1 METGI
6 GEGSVL
12 GPLIFLVCIMETSMV
27 AEMVKEALTEEDKE
41 AGEDLMITTCCFADD
56 TTILLSTANDMQ
68 MQKAMEI
75 CSKVYMTYF
84 STVGMKV
91 NQTKEEHIVF
101 YPRASERLLEEGVM
115 VGGRKEATSVKLLGV
130 VVSQGWKFV
139 NHVSKVI
146 SKASLKIAHVR
157 KLRSYLKEE
166 KVKMVAETLIMSVL
180 KYGLEFCGRDYSNLV
195 RLQKTYNVVLRLVT
209 RSSRM
214 TSVRLMLAKTTS
226 INIKLQYYYSRM
238 SLMRRVMVSQSS
250 PFTLTFVK
258 YPSLTSRTCLY
269 QSLMPNKLKYGE
281 NSLVTVA
288 LNNLNS
294 IGFGKRVQQQQGK
307 RVQQQQ
313 GILPGTQWLKTT
325 ALKFLR
331 ENYDNGNLY

>member
-1 METGI
+1 
-6 GEGSVL
+6 
-12 GPLIFLVCIMETSMV
+12 
-27 AEMVKEALTEEDKE
+27 
-41 AGEDLMITTCCFADD
+41 
-56 TTILLSTANDMQ
+56 
-68 MQKAMEI
+68 
-75 CSKVYMTYF
+75 
-84 STVGMKV
+84 
-91 NQTKEEHIVF
+91 
-101 YPRASERLLEEGVM
+101 M
-115 VGGRKEATSVKLLGV
+115 VGGRREATSVKLLGV

-294 IGFGKRVQQQQGK
+294 IGFGKRVQQQQG
-307 RVQQQQ
+307 
-313 GILPGTQWLKTT
+313 ILPGTQWLKT
-325 ALKFLR
+325 AAIKFFR
-331 ENYDNGNLY
+331 DNYDNGNLY